1 MNISLTVE
9 EHQSFVVSGGNSSF
23 HCVGSCDNIIILNRI
38 YINKSM
44 LLPEH
49 VRVLTF
55 ACLYA
60 FILASDIVFPI
71 ETASIQ
77 KLCFCLCLFLAFSI
91 LSLTQTSTL
100 EGNLRGEN
108 ALENGTVLESGFG
121 FAILVS
127 LVNIMASNWI
137 LNTGGNYYIFVYDA
151 LSLFTVCTLVSIWV
165 LFFECYA
172 DTNVSSDGLFT
183 KSAIH
188 VIYLGIHAINW
199 ICWIYFGVLSNI
211 IAFRTRKTLARDKNG
226 GIASDILGSSGINER
241 NWHVWSSDQVL
252 TWLSRKVNLSRN
264 ILRRLQLHSL
274 TGEMLHL
281 ISINDVQNMVGYSH
295 GDAFRIHVAI
305 RRLVEENDGGYV
317 RREEIR
323 NARYKNFDGTNSQLY
338 ENSSFLENNVTQTKV
353 GASGVEMAKVQEVA
367 DKFMKEKYG
376 IVLPTLRGMND
387 ESHQTEIQTNEVSKR
402 SGLLQTGTG
411 VTLTEP
417 NHNDVE
423 FPIINEKMSSVIE
436 AMPPHIRSIAERNP
450 DAVAKLLTKAD
461 SKSTPLSIQRKTDES
476 TLLKTEPDEGNNS
489 KSLRPNENRSPL
501 YDEDIESCPT
511 GDENQHLL
519 GTYTQRDN
527 PLRRRTRK
535 R

>member
-1 MNISLTVE
+1 MLYRREIQAFILWGHAITHN
-9 EHQSFVVSGGNSSF
+9 N
-23 HCVGSCDNIIILNRI
+23 ILNRTSI
-38 YINKSM
+38 IKSM
-44 LLPEH
+44 LLPDH
-49 VRVLTF
+49 ARILIF

-60 FILASDIVFPI
+60 FILASDTVFPI

-91 LSLTQTSTL
+91 LVGNVGMSRSLTQTSNL
-100 EGNLRGEN
+100 ERGEN
-108 ALENGTVLESGFG
+108 ELENGTILESGFG
-121 FAILVS
+121 FVILVS
-127 LVNIMASNWI
+127 LVNIIASNWI
-137 LNTGGNYYIFVYDA
+137 LNRGGNFYIFVNDA
-151 LSLFTVCTLVSIWV
+151 LSLFTVCTVVSIWI
-165 LFFECYA
+165 LFFEWYTE
-172 DTNVSSDGLFT
+172 TNVSSDGLFT
-183 KSAIH
+183 KSTIH

-199 ICWIYFGVLSNI
+199 ICWIYFGVLNNI
-211 IAFRTRKTLARDKNG
+211 IVFRRRKILARDKNG
-226 GIASDILGSSGINER
+226 GIAFDMLGSSGINER
-241 NWHVWSSDQVL
+241 NWHVWNSDQVL
-252 TWLSRKVNLSRN
+252 TWLSGKVNLSRN

-295 GDAFRIHVAI
+295 GDAFRIHFAI

-338 ENSSFLENNVTQTKV
+338 ENSSFWENNVSQKKV
-353 GASGVEMAKVQEVA
+353 GASEVEMAKIQEVA

-376 IVLPTLRGMND
+376 IVLPTLKGIND
-387 ESHQTEIQTNEVSKR
+387 ESHQIEIQTNEVSKR

-411 VTLTEP
+411 VALTEP
-417 NHNDVE
+417 HHNDVE
-423 FPIINEKMSSVIE
+423 LPITNKKMSSIID

-450 DAVAKLLTKAD
+450 EAVAKLLTKVD
-461 SKSTPLSIQRKTDES
+461 SKSTPGSIQRKAKES
-476 TLLKTEPDEGNNS
+476 TQPDEGNSS
-489 KSLRPNENRSPL
+489 KPLRPNQSRSPL